1 MMFSSIILVECH
13 EVDQTEKAYL
23 CDLYVKNIYTWFHL
37 IDFDNHFGITFYK
50 TIHCMVTD
58 CLQIIEIFPQT
69 CFVNEDTVIVLR
81 WEGMI
86 YKEDQDL
93 ST

>member
-1 MMFSSIILVECH
+1 MKLIKLKKLI
-13 EVDQTEKAYL
+13 
-23 CDLYVKNIYTWFHL
+23 YVIFMWRIPTHGL